1 MKSSKGKVLLLHR
14 SSGLVKNASTIDQHL
29 SSFIKYIDA
38 PIFSIDTAFN
48 SNNKL
53 IKKLSKN
60 DFSHIILHYSLF
72 GYQPF
77 GIPKFLFAFLQ
88 NLSGKKI
95 AFFQDENQSCLERYR
110 YINEL
115 GIDTIFSILH
125 VDYHKETYLDNSNCK
140 EVFST
145 LTGYV
150 DEDFIVSSQK
160 WVKDYKSRTV
170 DVGYRARPLP
180 IYLGKGGKEKTEIAE
195 KFLKF
200 SSKSNLKLDIKT
212 SEESRLY
219 GNDWNRFLGNIR
231 CCLGVESGTS
241 IFDVNGII
249 KNEMDEYL
257 LKFPEAKEDE
267 IWREVLQKYE
277 NQIAYRAISP
287 RIFDS
292 AIFKNLMIYYEG
304 QYQGVMTPGVHF
316 VELKKD
322 FSNFD
327 YVSKVISEESY
338 YDEFTSRSYD
348 DLILSQKYSYRN
360 FIKDFCQKVD
370 LKPIK
375 NGETNKNSLEFFPSR
390 GRKIVLGIYPYLTKP
405 FKRNFYGRELI
416 AKHVHNIL
424 NIRKDDLP
432 DKTSASKK

>member
-1 MKSSKGKVLLLHR
+1 MS
-14 SSGLVKNASTIDQHL
+14 
-29 SSFIKYIDA
+29 
-38 PIFSIDTAFN
+38 
-48 SNNKL
+48 
-53 IKKLSKN
+53 
-60 DFSHIILHYSLF
+60 
-72 GYQPF
+72 
-77 GIPKFLFAFLQ
+77 
-88 NLSGKKI
+88 
-95 AFFQDENQSCLERYR
+95 
-110 YINEL
+110 
-115 GIDTIFSILH
+115 
-125 VDYHKETYLDNSNCK
+125 
-140 EVFST
+140 
-145 LTGYV
+145 
-150 DEDFIVSSQK
+150 
-160 WVKDYKSRTV
+160 
-170 DVGYRARPLP
+170 
-180 IYLGKGGKEKTEIAE
+180 IYLAKRGKEKQNGRKIFEI
-195 KFLKF
+195 FL
-200 SSKSNLKLDIKT
+200 KSNLKLDIKT

-304 QYQGVMTPGVHF
+304 KYQGVMTPGVHF

-322 FSNFD
+322 FSNYD

-375 NGETNKNSLEFFPSR
+375 MEKLIKIHSFFHLEA
-390 GRKIVLGIYPYLTKP
+390 GK
-405 FKRNFYGRELI
+405 
-416 AKHVHNIL
+416 
-424 NIRKDDLP
+424 
-432 DKTSASKK
+432 